1 MARIALFMLASAIA
15 LSACAPV
22 TQSTKPAA
30 YHYQMG
36 VSFIEERNYSAA
48 LTELTEAERQ
58 EPDNP
63 DMLYY
68 FGLAYMGKRR
78 YDLAEPKFLKAIA
91 IKPGFTRAR
100 NDLGVVY
107 MELQK
112 WDSAIQ
118 QLKIAK
124 NDLLYEQSENATLN
138 LSMAYLGKRDY
149 TNAWQEV
156 TTLLTHNPG
165 NPIIYLTMGRILFA
179 QEKTEPSVKAFRK
192 AIELYPEYAAAHYY
206 LGVSLMKQ
214 NDLPGAKAAFLEAAR
229 LAPNFEVGRL
239 ATHYLDLMK

>member
-1 MARIALFMLASAIA
+1 MARIALLMLASAIA
-15 LSACAPV
+15 ISACAPV
-22 TQSTKPAA
+22 NQSTKPAA

-48 LTELTEAERQ
+48 LTELTEAEKQ
-58 EPDNP
+58 DPNNP

-78 YDLAEPKFLKAIA
+78 YDLAEPKFLKAIQ
-91 IKPGFTRAR
+91 IKPSFTRAR

-112 WDSAIQ
+112 WDNAIQ

-124 NDLLYEQSENATLN
+124 EDLLYEQSENATLN

-149 TNAWQEV
+149 GNAWQE
-156 TTLLTHNPG
+156 TSALLTHNPG

-179 QEKTEPSVKAFRK
+179 QEKTAQSINAYRK
-192 AIELYPEYAAAHYY
+192 AIELYPEYAAAYYY

-229 LAPNFEVGRL
+229 IAPNFEVGRL
-239 ATHYLDLMK
+239 ATHYLDLLK